1 MTAHDGFTLNDLVS
15 YNQKHNEANKEDN
28 RDGTNDNL
36 SWNCGVEGP
45 TTDENILNVRERQK
59 RNFLATLLLSQGV
72 PMITAGDEF
81 GRTQGGN
88 NNAYCQDNEISWVN
102 WDMTEKNNELLQ
114 FTRFLLRF
122 FHEHPILQRRR
133 FFNGRDTRQTGIK
146 DLTWFHPD
154 GHEMTEADW
163 NNSQIRFLG
172 LRLAGDA
179 IEEMDEH
186 GEPITDDTILI
197 LLNGHYEPINFVLP
211 ECPAFE
217 RWRLIMDTRESKIP
231 QVPIHFDPKSI
242 FKMESR
248 SVALFVLPH
257 TVGKTELQIK
267 VMESTLQKIRKF
279 LFPSKKK

>member
-1 MTAHDGFTLNDLVS
+1 
-15 YNQKHNEANKEDN
+15 
-28 RDGTNDNL
+28 
-36 SWNCGVEGP
+36 
-45 TTDENILNVRERQK
+45 
-59 RNFLATLLLSQGV
+59 
-72 PMITAGDEF
+72 
-81 GRTQGGN
+81 
-88 NNAYCQDNEISWVN
+88 
-102 WDMTEKNNELLQ
+102 
-114 FTRFLLRF
+114 
-122 FHEHPILQRRR
+122 
-133 FFNGRDTRQTGIK
+133 
-146 DLTWFHPD
+146 
-154 GHEMTEADW
+154 
-163 NNSQIRFLG
+163 
-172 LRLAGDA
+172 
-179 IEEMDEH
+179 MDEH